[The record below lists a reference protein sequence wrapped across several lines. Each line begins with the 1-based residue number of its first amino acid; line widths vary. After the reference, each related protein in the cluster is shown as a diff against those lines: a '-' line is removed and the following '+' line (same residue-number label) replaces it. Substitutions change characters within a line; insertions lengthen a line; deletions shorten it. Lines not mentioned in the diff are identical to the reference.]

1 MNRLCRTPKAPS
13 RLRPSVNML
22 CGLGLVVALSGCAD
36 LLARDRVP
44 ERTPAREIIQ
54 QPLQQVQ
61 ANPAQPVRQQLAR
74 GSTTTL
80 DPGSDRFLGTVT
92 DRQSAV
98 LSAARVEGADG
109 TMLNLVGATIPEA
122 AKVVLSD
129 TLGLNYVI
137 EANVVGK
144 ITLQS
149 STPLTRDA
157 LLEAFQTALELNGA
171 TLFYANGLVT
181 VSPTTRAPPT
191 FVSANDT
198 RGYGRRIVVIPLQ
211 YISTREMIR
220 LLEPIASADAVLRA
234 SDARNILM
242 VSGSQSELDAILD
255 AVNLFDVDVLE
266 GKSVAL
272 VRLRAADPQ
281 SISVE
286 LAQIFESE
294 TGGSL
299 EGVIDFIPNERL
311 GSILVVT
318 SRVRYLREAQDWIA
332 RLDASAGRAQ
342 RNSVIYALQNRTAED
357 LAPILASLL
366 AARSSEGTAG
376 VSNVEPGTL
385 GAAAGSARIVAD
397 DTSNAII
404 AWATEVEHQEIAGLI
419 RRLDAT
425 PTQVLLEA
433 TIAEVS
439 LNDELD
445 FGVRWFFESGN
456 FSFAFSDLATGAV
469 NSSFPG
475 FSFLFDGGSAQVA
488 LNALSSV
495 TDVNVVSSPSLLVL
509 DNREAELRVGDQV
522 PVATQSAVDV
532 SDPNAPVVN
541 SIDFRDTGVIL
552 KIRPRV
558 GESGRVIMDIE
569 QEVSDVV
576 TTTTSGIDSP
586 TIAQRLLRTSVAVN
600 SGQTLALGGLIQDRS
615 SLLQTKVPLLGDVPV
630 VGELFKSKEDDIDR
644 SELLILITPRV
655 IRDANEARRVTD
667 EFRQRL
673 RAPDE
678 LLDGGPRKP
687 RHQLQRLL
695 Q

>member
-1 MNRLCRTPKAPS
+1 MISHDRSESSQSAATLIRDVTQGERRTPTEPIDRKRISPHVAATA
-13 RLRPSVNML
+13 
-22 CGLGLVVALSGCAD
+22 LVA
-36 LLARDRVP
+36 
-44 ERTPAREIIQ
+44 
-54 QPLQQVQ
+54 
-61 ANPAQPVRQQLAR
+61 
-74 GSTTTL
+74 
-80 DPGSDRFLGTVT
+80 GSDEFLGAVS
-92 DRQSAV
+92 DRRRPVLDINPSERGDAV
-98 LSAARVEGADG
+98 K
-109 TMLNLVGATIPEA
+109 LNLVNASISDA
-122 AKVVLSD
+122 ARFVLGEV
-129 TLGLNYVI
+129 LGLNYVV
-137 EANVVGK
+137 EENVSGK
-144 ITLQS
+144 VTVQS
-149 STPLTRDA
+149 STPLTHSA
-157 LLEAFQTALELNGA
+157 LLEAFQTAIEYNGA

-181 VSPTTRAPPT
+181 VSPISRAPPA
-191 FVSANDT
+191 FVSPNDT
-198 RGYGRRIVVIPLQ
+198 RGLGRRIVVIPLQ

-220 LLEPIASADAVLRA
+220 LLEPIVSDDAVLRA
-234 SDARNILM
+234 SETRNVLM
-242 VSGSQSELDAILD
+242 VSGSQNELDAILD

-272 VRLRAADPQ
+272 IRLRSADPE

-294 TGGSL
+294 EGGTL

-318 SRVRYLREAQDWIA
+318 SRSKYLREAQGWIS
-332 RLDASAGRAQ
+332 RLDASAGQARRSSAVY
-342 RNSVIYALQNRTAED
+342 SLQNRTAED
-357 LAPILASLL
+357 LAPILANLL
-366 AARSSEGTAG
+366 TASGLGSPTTAIVPEGVPTRASDGG
-376 VSNVEPGTL
+376 VRL
-385 GAAAGSARIVAD
+385 VAD

-404 AWATEVEHQEIAGLI
+404 AWATEDEHREIASLI

-425 PTQVLLEA
+425 PPQVLLEA
-433 TIAEVS
+433 TIAEVA

-445 FGVRWFFESGN
+445 FGVRWFFERGN
-456 FSFAFSDLATGAV
+456 FSLAFSDLATGVV

-532 SDPNAPVVN
+532 TDGNAPVVN

-586 TIAQRLLRTSVAVN
+586 TIAQRFLRTSVAVN
-600 SGQTLALGGLIQDRS
+600 SGETLALGGLIQDRS

-655 IRDANEARRVTD
+655 IRDTNEARRVTD

-673 RAPDE
+673 DAPDE
-678 LLDGGPRKP
+678 LLGRRGRKP
-687 RHQLQRLL
+687 RHQLERLL